1 MSSAQIAPN
10 LWIDRQSGNHY
21 LIGAQ
26 YPEQAVIDV
35 HTLED
40 IPITS
45 ERNRPGSGNVRKLKE
60 MATIERTQGSL
71 EVYRHTGGPVAQI
84 FLNVTGNDLAEVAS
98 EVNRLTAD
106 LLVEYALQ
114 HLPDGKSSLADDEAF
129 RQQLEDYY
137 HHSQWQGRDALFRTY
152 GVDPERLKKGL
163 RVTVHGEVAAMT
175 SSFRDMAFS
184 LGLAILLVYL
194 ILAAQFGSW
203 LDPLIVVVAAPLG
216 LIGVAFTL
224 WGTGTSLNVQSCMGI
239 LMMVGIS
246 VSNSILLVEFAN
258 REWAGGLDAVA
269 AAVSAARVRVRPILM
284 TTLATV
290 AGLLPMAIHFRP
302 GDEMN
307 LPLARAVIGG
317 LASSTL
323 LTLLVVPVL
332 YVVLKRRRAAAEPP
346 VEAPDHLP
354 PAER

>member
-1 MSSAQIAPN
+1 
-10 LWIDRQSGNHY
+10 
-21 LIGAQ
+21 LIGVQ
-26 YPEQAVIDV
+26 YPEQAVLDT

-60 MATIERTQGSL
+60 MATIERMQGPM
-71 EVYRHTGGPVAQI
+71 EIFRHTGDRVSQI
-84 FLNVTGNDLAEVAS
+84 FLNVAGNDLADVAGQ
-98 EVNRLTAD
+98 VNHLTAD
-106 LLVEYALQ
+106 LVVEYALQ
-114 HLPDGKSSLADDEAF
+114 HLPDDKRSLADDEAF
-129 RQQLEDYY
+129 QQQLADYFHNSKWPKREALY
-137 HHSQWQGRDALFRTY
+137 HTY

-163 RVTVHGEVAAMT
+163 RVTVHGEVSAMT
-175 SSFRDMAFS
+175 SSFRDMAYS

-216 LIGVAFTL
+216 LIGVGLTL
-224 WGTGTSLNVQSCMGI
+224 WATGTSLNVQSCMGI

-258 REWAGGLDAVA
+258 RGWAGGLDALT

-290 AGLLPMAIHFRP
+290 AGLLPMAIHLRP

-323 LTLLVVPVL
+323 LTLFVVPVL
-332 YVVLKRRRAAAEPP
+332 YVTLKRRRSA
-346 VEAPDHLP
+346 VAPAVAVPEMLP
-354 PAER
+354 SAER